1 MQRLAQENQGLKQQI
16 AEASAAMRALRTELT
31 KEPKA
36 VVVARQRPADLVE
49 TVDEASIHTRA
60 LVGFVALL
68 LLAIGAYWHDL
79 SVRRR
84 HGGFRL

>member
-1 MQRLAQENQGLKQQI
+1 
-16 AEASAAMRALRTELT
+16 MRALRTELRVKPT
-31 KEPKA
+31 P
-36 VVVARQRPADLVE
+36 VIVARQRPADLVE

-68 LLAIGAYWHDL
+68 LLAVGAYWHDL

>member
-1 MQRLAQENQGLKQQI
+1 M
-16 AEASAAMRALRTELT
+16 
-31 KEPKA
+31 
-36 VVVARQRPADLVE
+36 VVARQRPADLVE